1 MDIEALENTTFAAI
15 VEKIQKVRKRGEL
28 LESIQGILKK
38 NFETVEAAHQIECQK
53 IRNIIEGIPGEL
65 IGNTREM
72 REVSKLVR
80 QIAPTA
86 ATVLI
91 RGKAGTGK
99 EYVARSIHELSERKD
114 SPFVALNCDALT
126 EGANSFESEL
136 FGFERGAFTGATNR
150 HIGKAEQANGG
161 TLFLDEVADL
171 PLPAQIKLLQFIQ
184 EQSFK
189 RLGSNIEQRCN
200 VRLIASTGKNLEA
213 MMQHGK
219 FREDLYYRL
228 NTFHLMLPPLRE
240 RKPALP
246 NLIKYFIL
254 KNKDAQGKEIVD
266 LEPAA
271 LYALTKYPYP
281 GNIREL
287 ENIIEHAI
295 VLAEGG
301 VIRLEDLP
309 EDVQECAREKT
320 MAIPHIKGESPEPIE
335 AEVERLPG
343 ISFEGTGKSSASE
356 QKSAAEGDS
365 EEILSL
371 EEMERRHILHAL
383 SVCGGNKTEVCKRL
397 GISRATLWRK
407 LKELKIMMD
416 GDDA

>member
-1 MDIEALENTTFAAI
+1 M
-15 VEKIQKVRKRGEL
+15 GEL
-28 LESIQGILKK
+28 S
-38 NFETVEAAHQIECQK
+38 
-53 IRNIIEGIPGEL
+53 
-65 IGNTREM
+65 
-72 REVSKLVR
+72 
-80 QIAPTA
+80 A
-86 ATVLI
+86 ATQVKLLRFLQSHEIRRVGETEPRYLDVRVL
-91 RGKAGTGK
+91 A
-99 EYVARSIHELSERKD
+99 
-114 SPFVALNCDALT
+114 
-126 EGANSFESEL
+126 
-136 FGFERGAFTGATNR
+136 ATNR
-150 HIGKAEQANGG
+150 DLQESMQKG
-161 TLFLDEVADL
+161 T
-171 PLPAQIKLLQFIQ
+171 
-184 EQSFK
+184 
-189 RLGSNIEQRCN
+189 
-200 VRLIASTGKNLEA
+200 
-213 MMQHGK
+213 

-309 EDVQECAREKT
+309 EEVQECAREKT

-356 QKSAAEGDS
+356 QKSAAEGES

>member
-1 MDIEALENTTFAAI
+1 M
-15 VEKIQKVRKRGEL
+15 
-28 LESIQGILKK
+28 
-38 NFETVEAAHQIECQK
+38 
-53 IRNIIEGIPGEL
+53 
-65 IGNTREM
+65 
-72 REVSKLVR
+72 
-80 QIAPTA
+80 
-86 ATVLI
+86 
-91 RGKAGTGK
+91 
-99 EYVARSIHELSERKD
+99 
-114 SPFVALNCDALT
+114 
-126 EGANSFESEL
+126 
-136 FGFERGAFTGATNR
+136 
-150 HIGKAEQANGG
+150 
-161 TLFLDEVADL
+161 
-171 PLPAQIKLLQFIQ
+171 
-184 EQSFK
+184 
-189 RLGSNIEQRCN
+189 
-200 VRLIASTGKNLEA
+200 
-213 MMQHGK
+213 
-219 FREDLYYRL
+219 
-228 NTFHLMLPPLRE
+228 
-240 RKPALP
+240 
-246 NLIKYFIL
+246 

-343 ISFEGTGKSSASE
+343 IS
-356 QKSAAEGDS
+356 
-365 EEILSL
+365 
-371 EEMERRHILHAL
+371 
-383 SVCGGNKTEVCKRL
+383 CKRL